1 MWEEN
6 GLRRITK
13 HPILQFEEKPVIT
26 FTFEGRKLQ
35 GREGDTIASALHAN
49 GIKVLSHSRR
59 YHRPRGFF
67 CAIGKCSACL
77 MTVNGTPNVRAC
89 VEPLVEG
96 MDVRRQPATGG
107 ELKW

>member
-1 MWEEN
+1 M
-6 GLRRITK
+6 RRITQ
-13 HPILQFEEKPVIT
+13 HPILNFEERPVIS
-26 FTFEGRKLQ
+26 FIYQGQKLE

-49 GIKVLSHSRR
+49 GVKVLSHSRR

-67 CAIGKCSACL
+67 CAIGQCSSCL
-77 MTVNGTPNVRAC
+77 MTVNDEPNVRVC

-96 MDVRRQPATGG
+96 MDVRLQPATGG

>member
-1 MWEEN
+1 
-6 GLRRITK
+6 LRRITK

-77 MTVNGTPNVRAC
+77 MTVNGMPNVRAC